1 MQVRTE
7 DAQIAAATHIGV
19 VLKEMFSQMQALK
32 LDNIANME
40 KIDKAK
46 EDTYP
51 ERKDKYR
58 GEPDFAT
65 IDKTPYR
72 GYGFSEVIAN

>member
-1 MQVRTE
+1 
-7 DAQIAAATHIGV
+7 
-19 VLKEMFSQMQALK
+19 
-32 LDNIANME
+32 ME

-58 GEPDFAT
+58 GEPNFAT

-72 GYGFSEVIAN
+72 GYGFSEVRAYWFVAFNSNTGFHKILINMFHHMIENDAKFFAI

>member
-1 MQVRTE
+1 MNE
-7 DAQIAAATHIGV
+7 
-19 VLKEMFSQMQALK
+19 
-32 LDNIANME
+32 NME

-58 GEPDFAT
+58 GEPNFAT

-72 GYGFSEVIAN
+72 GYGFSEVIAYSFVAFQFRHGLYLNKYVPSCDRK

>member
-1 MQVRTE
+1 MNE
-7 DAQIAAATHIGV
+7 
-19 VLKEMFSQMQALK
+19 
-32 LDNIANME
+32 NME

-58 GEPDFAT
+58 GEPNFAT

-72 GYGFSEVIAN
+72 GYGFSEVIAYSFVAT